1 VATNAAALSQLQLAW
16 LLTRRGA
23 PDPDGSATAW
33 LCAGTHVPR
42 ATLQVDRAHG
52 ILQDPLRP
60 PRCVGRR
67 VRGKTPMRFGGRPT
81 GVRQKTP
88 KGRRPVEDSLA
99 ARVGNCWAA
108 RPWRGPVSRSTP
120 IDNEKGQASASR
132 RYATT
137 RRRGATAQRG
147 KVGGA
152 AAAFARARAYGG
164 VQKLGAYACDTSE
177 AKMFQR
183 SGLLPLSPVAH
194 GDSAMAELG
203 LAFTAAEG
211 NKRPR
216 PAASKGA
223 RADNSGISRGTLQ
236 APPLPCARA
245 LIHPRGKIH
254 GGAASGSTASVQGST
269 GPKARPCLSPSGL
282 ACGGAQAR

>member
-1 VATNAAALSQLQLAW
+1 V
-16 LLTRRGA
+16 
-23 PDPDGSATAW
+23 TA
-33 LCAGTHVPR
+33 R
-42 ATLQVDRAHG
+42 
-52 ILQDPLRP
+52 
-60 PRCVGRR
+60 
-67 VRGKTPMRFGGRPT
+67 
-81 GVRQKTP
+81 
-88 KGRRPVEDSLA
+88 
-99 ARVGNCWAA
+99 
-108 RPWRGPVSRSTP
+108 
-120 IDNEKGQASASR
+120 
-132 RYATT
+132 
-137 RRRGATAQRG
+137 RG

-152 AAAFARARAYGG
+152 AAAFARAWAYGV
-164 VQKLGAYACDTSE
+164 VQKLGAYACDTGE
-177 AKMFQR
+177 AKTFQR

-269 GPKARPCLSPSGL
+269 GPKARPCL
-282 ACGGAQAR
+282 